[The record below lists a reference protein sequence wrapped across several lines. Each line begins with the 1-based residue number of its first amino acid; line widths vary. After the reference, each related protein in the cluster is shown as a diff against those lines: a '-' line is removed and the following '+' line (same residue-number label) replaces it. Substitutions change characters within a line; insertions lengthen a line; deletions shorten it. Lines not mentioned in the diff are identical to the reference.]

1 MTEEELHN
9 EAHLNAE
16 HDVRSALY
24 ATFHDERLNACR
36 AAVLIEV
43 LRDEFMQIDDIED
56 VSGIVYSLG
65 QMIMLRAEL
74 DGAMLAAE
82 GSA

>member
-16 HDVRSALY
+16 HDVRAALY
-24 ATFHDERLNACR
+24 ATFHDERLYACR
-36 AAVLIEV
+36 SAVLIEV
-43 LRDEFMQIDDIED
+43 LRDEFMRIDDLEE
-56 VSGIVYSLG
+56 VSGIVYLLG
-65 QMIMLRAEL
+65 QIIMLRAEL